1 MNATTTCLI
10 ITLSLVSISVPT
22 QAQAIAA
29 SGSDI
34 TASPPGATDETTKS
48 ATPGT
53 ANPNE
58 KAREMPSAGKAGKG
72 PVSRDRTREIEE
84 RVQSGQPVPR
94 DRTQEI
100 EERVQSGQ
108 VDQKEVTERLE
119 QLQSG
124 SNPLSDETG
133 TGHSN
138 Q

>member
-1 MNATTTCLI
+1 MNATTTSLI

-29 SGSDI
+29 SGPDI
-34 TASPPGATDETTKS
+34 AGSPPGATTKS

-58 KAREMPSAGKAGKG
+58 KAREMPSAGKAEKG
-72 PVSRDRTREIEE
+72 PVSRDRTEIEE

-100 EERVQSGQ
+100 EERVQSGHL
-108 VDQKEVTERLE
+108 DQKEVTERLE

-124 SNPLSDETG
+124 SNPLSDETS
-133 TGHSN
+133 TGHSSR
-138 Q
+138 